1 MTYPKPTT
9 KHKQYFLA
17 GASGLVVSLLMFAMS
32 TDHLN
37 PDAVCNTDD
46 GILTIDNFTLNDC
59 ESIILY
65 LFYAMTLVSILGG
78 FYIAYVVV
86 HKHDVKRLRLAGYL
100 IVVIMLAFISP
111 VVNMVILSPITDS
124 IITSYGLCHPDPPEN
139 EYGTEIDC
147 LYIPSVTSSI
157 VKLLPLLCAFTFNF
171 FYAFIFKTICITI
184 YDVYP

>member
-86 HKHDVKRLRLAGYL
+86 HKHDVKRLRTCWIFDCRYHACIHISCRQHGYT
-100 IVVIMLAFISP
+100 IS
-111 VVNMVILSPITDS
+111 
-124 IITSYGLCHPDPPEN
+124 YH
-139 EYGTEIDC
+139 
-147 LYIPSVTSSI
+147 
-157 VKLLPLLCAFTFNF
+157 
-171 FYAFIFKTICITI
+171 
-184 YDVYP
+184 